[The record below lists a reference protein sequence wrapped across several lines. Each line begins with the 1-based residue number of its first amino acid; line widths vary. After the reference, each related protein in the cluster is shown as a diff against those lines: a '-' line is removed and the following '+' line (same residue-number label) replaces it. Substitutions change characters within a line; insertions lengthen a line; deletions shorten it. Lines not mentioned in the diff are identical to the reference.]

1 MFFSYCKISD
11 YFFLNNLV
19 FDQSRPENRSLSH
32 KLVLVCKS
40 LNKLVCTVGLNWL
53 HGVNE
58 WCLFLIYRCNGGFL
72 EGAWDYLKHDGL
84 VTGGQYNSKQV
95 WSTIYFLSKIQQ
107 SIIFLYVCSYVCLSR
122 QVTEEEA
129 AFMVF
134 DRVTC
139 SVHKDTKL

>member
-1 MFFSYCKISD
+1 
-11 YFFLNNLV
+11 
-19 FDQSRPENRSLSH
+19 
-32 KLVLVCKS
+32 
-40 LNKLVCTVGLNWL
+40 
-53 HGVNE
+53 
-58 WCLFLIYRCNGGFL
+58 L

-95 WSTIYFLSKIQQ
+95 CSTIYFLSKIQQ

-129 AFMVF
+129 FMVF

-139 SVHKDTKL
+139 SVHKDTKSL